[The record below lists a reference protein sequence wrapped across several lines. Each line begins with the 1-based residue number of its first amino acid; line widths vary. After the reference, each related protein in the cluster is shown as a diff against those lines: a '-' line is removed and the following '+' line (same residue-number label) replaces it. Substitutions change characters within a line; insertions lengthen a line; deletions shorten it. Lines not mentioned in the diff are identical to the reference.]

1 MRESLSPHQ
10 ISNQNLFISKRARYE
25 IDLELHINF
34 ADPKGNIKDIK
45 NDRIIKR
52 LKDLTRLIGEEEGIQ
67 IKKLDVIVE

>member
-1 MRESLSPHQ
+1 VLKSLSPHQ

-34 ADPKGNIKDIK
+34 ADPKGNINDIK

-52 LKDLTRLIGEEEGIQ
+52 LKNLTRLIGEEEGVF
-67 IKKLDVIVE
+67 KLKN